1 LHDPRASPRHHGDRT
16 PPSTTS
22 LDTAPALPN
31 IRKMRFAGC
40 LFAFLLVLGSACAQT
55 PATPPAGQP
64 AAATLARE
72 LTLGETVVL
81 GLVEGI
87 TEFLPV
93 SSTGHLIVANH
104 FLGLEDKHQLVDAAG
119 RPRWIKPPSPA
130 LPQGQP
136 LTVKAA
142 ADTYTVIIQI
152 GGIAAVVVLYWS
164 QLWSLALGACG
175 MDRDGAKLLRNIA
188 LGVLPAVVFGLT
200 LDDWIESVLFG
211 KWPVIAALLAGAV
224 LMIYVDRRRRRSQ
237 WHQSN
242 GRKPSELR
250 PSEALFVGGLQ
261 CIAMWPG
268 TSRSMMTIVGGYAVG
283 LKPAQAAEFSFLLG
297 LPTLAGAA
305 LLKGWKTGPAMIEVF
320 GWTPVLLGIL
330 VAFVSAALAIKFLI
344 AALTRFGLTPF
355 AIYRIVVAI
364 VLLFVFVA

>member
-1 LHDPRASPRHHGDRT
+1 
-16 PPSTTS
+16 
-22 LDTAPALPN
+22 
-31 IRKMRFAGC
+31 MRLVGC
-40 LFAFLLVLGSACAQT
+40 LLAALFIIDSACAQA
-55 PATPPAGQP
+55 PATPPAPGKAPALQP
-64 AAATLARE
+64 TAAPSGHE
-72 LTLGETVVL
+72 LTLGETITL

-93 SSTGHLIVANH
+93 SSTGHLLIANH
-104 FLGLEDKHQLVDAAG
+104 FLGLEDERQLVDAAG
-119 RPRWIKPPSPA
+119 QPRWIKPPSTKH
-130 LPQGQP
+130 PQGQS

-142 ADTYTVIIQI
+142 ADAYTVIIQI

-175 MDRDGAKLLRNIA
+175 MDREGTKLLRNIVV
-188 LGVLPAVVFGLT
+188 GVLPAGVIGFLA
-200 LDDWIESVLFG
+200 DDWIEAKLFG
-211 KWPVIAALLAGAV
+211 TWPVIAALVAGAV
-224 LMIYVDRRRRRSQ
+224 LMIYVDRRRKHSQ
-237 WHQSN
+237 WHQSD

-250 PSEALFVGGLQ
+250 PSEALLVGGLQ

-268 TSRSMMTIVGGYAVG
+268 TSRSMMTIVGGYVVG

-305 LLKGWKTGPAMIEVF
+305 LLKGAKTGPAMIDVF
-320 GWTPVLLGIL
+320 GWTPVLLGIFI
-330 VAFVSAALAIKFLI
+330 AFVSAALAIKFLI

-364 VLLFVFVA
+364 ALSFAFLA

>member
-1 LHDPRASPRHHGDRT
+1 
-16 PPSTTS
+16 
-22 LDTAPALPN
+22 
-31 IRKMRFAGC
+31 MRLVGC
-40 LFAFLLVLGSACAQT
+40 LLAALFVLGTACAQA
-55 PATPPAGQP
+55 PATPPAPGYAPAQQP
-64 AAATLARE
+64 ATAVAGHR

-104 FLGLEDKHQLVDAAG
+104 FLGLDDERQLTDAAG
-119 RPRWIKPPSPA
+119 QPRWIKAPSA
-130 LPQGQP
+130 KHPQGQP

-164 QLWSLALGACG
+164 QLWSVALGACG
-175 MDRDGAKLLRNIA
+175 MDREGARLLRNIV

-200 LDDWIESVLFG
+200 LDDWIEAKLFG
-211 KWPVIAALLAGAV
+211 NGPVIAALVAGAA
-224 LMIYVDRRRRRSQ
+224 LMFYVDFRRRRSQ
-237 WHQSN
+237 WHSSN
-242 GRKPSELR
+242 GRMPSELR

-268 TSRSMMTIVGGYAVG
+268 TSRSMMTIVGGYVVG

-305 LLKGWKTGPAMIEVF
+305 LLKGYKAGPAMLEVF
-320 GWTPVLLGIL
+320 GWTPVLIGIL
-330 VAFVSAALAIKFLI
+330 VAFVSAALAIKFLV

-355 AIYRIVVAI
+355 AIYRVVVAI
-364 VLLFVFVA
+364 ALFFAFVA

>member
-1 LHDPRASPRHHGDRT
+1 
-16 PPSTTS
+16 
-22 LDTAPALPN
+22 
-31 IRKMRFAGC
+31 MRFAGC
-40 LFAFLLVLGSACAQT
+40 LLAALFVLGSACAQA
-55 PATPPAGQP
+55 PASPPAAGTAPAQPP
-64 AAATLARE
+64 AAVVTSHG

-104 FLGLEDKHQLVDAAG
+104 FLGLDDERQLTDSAG
-119 RPRWIKPPSPA
+119 RPRWIKPPSA
-130 LPQGQP
+130 KCPQGQP

-175 MDRDGAKLLRNIA
+175 MDREGTKLLRNIV

-200 LDDWIESVLFG
+200 LDDWIEAKLFG
-211 KWPVIAALLAGAV
+211 NWPVIAALVAGAV
-224 LMIYVDRRRRRSQ
+224 LMFYVDFRRKRSQ
-237 WHQSN
+237 WHSSN

-268 TSRSMMTIVGGYAVG
+268 TSRSMMTIVGGYVVG

-305 LLKGWKTGPAMIEVF
+305 LLKGCKAGPAMIEVF
-320 GWTPVLLGIL
+320 GWSPVLLGIL

-355 AIYRIVVAI
+355 AIYRIVVALA
-364 VLLFVFVA
+364 LLLAFTA